1 MYIYIQPQTEGTL
14 QYATTWMK
22 LESPMLS
29 KTSQRRTNSVFHH
42 LYVESK
48 SKNSQKQRT
57 RGGNWRS
64 LGKWLK
70 VIQKWKLPAIR
81 KHFHICSLK
90 CQRRK

>member
-48 SKNSQKQRT
+48 SKNS
-57 RGGNWRS
+57 
-64 LGKWLK
+64 
-70 VIQKWKLPAIR
+70 
-81 KHFHICSLK
+81 
-90 CQRRK
+90 